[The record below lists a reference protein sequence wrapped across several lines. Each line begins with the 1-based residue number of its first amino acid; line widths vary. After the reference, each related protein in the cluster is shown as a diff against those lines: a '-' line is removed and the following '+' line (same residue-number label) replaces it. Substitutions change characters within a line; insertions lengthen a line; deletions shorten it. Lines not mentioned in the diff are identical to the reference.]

1 MDKTTSA
8 TPASFIAAVRVNR
21 ESHRLAAAGLG
32 PGRAKTITQRI
43 LTVFTYE
50 GVSIAVRRGRG
61 RSLLLQQYCIA
72 CVLEG
77 CRRATRRSANAS
89 TFGIICKAGCRTPL
103 RGARQ
108 LAIVII
114 RQGVGRSGEGS
125 AGLLSVGIVAI
136 AVVQSTG

>member
-77 CRRATRRSANAS
+77 CGSAAHGSPHAS
-89 TFGIICKAGCRTPL
+89 AFGIICKAGC
-103 RGARQ
+103 GAALGDARH
-108 LAIVII
+108 LPIVII
-114 RQGVGRSGEGS
+114 RQGVGRSSECS
-125 AGLLSVGIVAI
+125 AGLPFDFTA
-136 AVVQSTG
+136 